1 MSALGTLEERYN
13 DVKRRIADAAQ
24 RAGRNPREVM
34 LVAVTKNAELD
45 EIRELIRLGHQ
56 DFGESRAQQLAQRAS
71 IIAEMSARER
81 ALPSAAARRRIE
93 EGVSGDDLP
102 GGTRWHMIGHLQ
114 RNKVKKLFGLVRL
127 IHSVDSLRLVEEIQ
141 TIAHRKDD
149 VIDVLVQVNCSEEP
163 QKFGCAVAAAAH
175 LIDQIETMVHLR
187 VRGLMTM
194 AANTEDKDEVR
205 HTFTRCHELFEDI
218 RTSGDVEDHFNI
230 LSMGMTHDFETAVEC
245 GSNLVR
251 VGTAIFGERPDN
263 DPPHDPDD
271 HDDSDD

>member
-1 MSALGTLEERYN
+1 MTRMSALGTLEERYN
-13 DVKRRIADAAQ
+13 DVKRRIAEAAQ
-24 RAGRNPREVM
+24 RAGRNPREIM

-45 EIRELIRLGHQ
+45 EIRDLISLGHQ

-71 IIAEMSARER
+71 IIAEMSARKR
-81 ALPSAAARRRIE
+81 ALPSASRRADE

-194 AANTEDKDEVR
+194 AANTENQDEVR
-205 HTFTRCHELFEDI
+205 KTFTRCHELFEDI

-230 LSMGMTHDFETAVEC
+230 LSMGMSHDFETAIEC

-251 VGTAIFGERPDN
+251 VGTALFGERPDN
-263 DPPHDPDD
+263 DPPPSPEDLDD
-271 HDDSDD
+271 